1 MNLVILPNNQGRII
15 MFKDNEAKYRTQA
28 HILKALAHPTRLYI
42 VEELSKGELCVCV
55 ITEKVG
61 VDTSTISKH
70 LLILKNAGIIAD
82 SKKGHN
88 VYYSLKM
95 SCVMNF
101 FSCVQD
107 VIRCGVNERKGML
120 K

>member
-1 MNLVILPNNQGRII
+1 
-15 MFKDNEAKYRTQA
+15 MFKSNETRYRIQA

-42 VEELSKGELCVCV
+42 IEELSKGEQCVCV
-55 ITEKVG
+55 FKDKVG
-61 VDTSTISKH
+61 VDMSTISKH
-70 LLILKNAGIIAD
+70 LTILKNAGIISD

-95 SCVMNF
+95 PCVMNF

-107 VIRCGVNERKGML
+107 VIRCGVNERRNML